1 MKNEIHQMTPIKG
14 KRIAIGVSVLLG
26 LWLLIEVVSISS
38 WSATTT
44 LGYRVGVIEYRD
56 SFGGFNKVS
65 MRVNDSIMWVFGYE
79 FLDVAVYGTFGTW
92 AHTYSKAVS
101 E

>member
-1 MKNEIHQMTPIKG
+1 MPAVKG
-14 KRIAIGVSVLLG
+14 KRLALGVGVLLG
-26 LWLLIEVVSISS
+26 LWLLIEAVSISS

-56 SFGGFNKVS
+56 SFGEFNRVT
-65 MRVNDSIMWVFGYE
+65 MRVNEGIMWVFGYE